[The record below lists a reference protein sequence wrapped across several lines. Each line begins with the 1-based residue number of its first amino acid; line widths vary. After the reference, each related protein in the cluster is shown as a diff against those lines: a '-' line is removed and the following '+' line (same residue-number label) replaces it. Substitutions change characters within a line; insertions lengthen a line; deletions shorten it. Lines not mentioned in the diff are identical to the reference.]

1 MKIKE
6 VARGFERGRGE
17 VKCIRRKGAT
27 RRRRRRR
34 AKKEEEVEEEKV
46 EE

>member
-6 VARGFERGRGE
+6 VARGFERGRGV

>member
-6 VARGFERGRGE
+6 VARGFERGRGV

-27 RRRRRRR
+27 RRRRRWRRRRR
-34 AKKEEEVEEEKV
+34 AKKEEEKV

>member
-6 VARGFERGRGE
+6 VARGFERGRGV

-27 RRRRRRR
+27 RRRRRWRR
-34 AKKEEEVEEEKV
+34 RVKKEEEKV

>member
-6 VARGFERGRGE
+6 VARGFERGRGV

-27 RRRRRRR
+27 RRRRRWRRRR
-34 AKKEEEVEEEKV
+34 AKKEEEKV